1 MSQAAQAPSYP
12 VGSTRVILVATAII
26 CALLELID
34 ATVVNVALREISGN
48 IGATL
53 TEIAWVVTSY
63 SIANVIMIPL
73 SAMMSSLLGRKLYF
87 TLSVVVF
94 TVSSL
99 MCGLSDSLW
108 TLVFWRFVQ
117 GIGGGGLLTTAQSII
132 IGAFPPEKMGLATA
146 IYGLGIILGPT
157 LGPSLGGYIV
167 DHYAWNTIFFI
178 NVPIGILAAF
188 FSWRFVPNLFG
199 ESKPKKIDFL
209 GIALLILFIGP
220 LQYVLEEGAS
230 KDWFNDHEILFLFVL
245 SMVSMIGFVWRE
257 LSIDY
262 PAVDIRL
269 YKNYNL
275 AMGSFLNII
284 LGMILFGSVFMFPV
298 FVQSSLGWTATKTGN
313 FMIPGA
319 LATAVGMISIGK
331 ISKGKNPKIFIII
344 GVLLT
349 FSFLAILSRSS
360 ADATEWNF
368 FFPFILRGIGM
379 AFMMMPIMQLALSGL
394 SGKELAQASGL
405 SNMMRQ
411 LGGAIGIALINL
423 YLNDIN
429 AEARSNMVQN
439 ISDYNAIN
447 VERVNMFTQNYLSQ
461 GFGTEEARNAAYQ
474 MMEFS
479 LFRQQ
484 QVIGFTQGFLAVGFC
499 VLLCIPLVF
508 LIRYRKPQKGEEL
521 DMSSAH

>member
-1 MSQAAQAPSYP
+1 MSQAIPAPTYP

-73 SAMMSSLLGRKLYF
+73 SAMMSSLLGRKVYF
-87 TLSVVVF
+87 TLSVIVF

-99 MCGLSDSLW
+99 MCGMSDSLW
-108 TLVFWRFVQ
+108 TLVFWRFIQ
-117 GIGGGGLLTTAQSII
+117 GLGGGGLLTTAQSII
-132 IGAFPPEKMGLATA
+132 IGAFPPAKMGMATA

-167 DHYAWNTIFFI
+167 DHFAWNTIFFI
-178 NVPIGILAAF
+178 NVPIGILAAIS
-188 FSWRFVPNLFG
+188 SWRFVPNLIG
-199 ESKPKKIDFL
+199 ETKPKKIDFL
-209 GIALLILFIGP
+209 GIILLILFIAP

-230 KDWFNDHEILFLFVL
+230 KDWFNDLEITFLFIL
-245 SMVSMIGFVWRE
+245 SMVCMVGFIWRE
-257 LSIDY
+257 LTIDY
-262 PAVDIRL
+262 PCVDIRL

-284 LGMILFGSVFMFPV
+284 LGMILFGSVFLFPV
-298 FVQSSLGWTATKTGN
+298 FVQSTLGWTATKTGN

-331 ISKGKNPKIFIII
+331 ISKGKNPKIFIVI

-349 FSFLAILSRSS
+349 FTFLLLLSRSS

-394 SGKELAQASGL
+394 RGKDLAQASGL

-411 LGGAIGIALINL
+411 LGGAIGIALINI

-429 AEARSNMVQN
+429 AAARSNMVQN
-439 ISDYNAIN
+439 ISEYNSIH
-447 VERVNMFTQNYLSQ
+447 VERVNMFTQNFRSQ
-461 GFGTEEARNAAYQ
+461 GMGTEESSQAAYQ

-479 LFRQQ
+479 LFKQQ
-484 QVIGFTQGFLAVGFC
+484 QIIGFTQGFMVVGFC

-508 LIRYRKPQKGEEL
+508 LVRYKKIKNGEEL
-521 DMSSAH
+521 DMSSTH